1 MTDAPTFDL
10 QSHSR
15 HSDGAL
21 PPAGVVEAAAAAG
34 VELLALSDH
43 DSVDGVGEA
52 RLAAERAGIRLCP
65 AVEIS
70 ALDPAGADLHILG
83 YLIDVEDPALL
94 SELERYRADRER
106 RTRAMVQALRD
117 NRFEVEEQILAERAR
132 SGKAIGRPH
141 IAQAVTSH
149 PANAQRLAEAGLSDA
164 SSFLG
169 AYLTEGAPA
178 FRPRE
183 LPTVKEAIETIH
195 RAGGL
200 AIWAHP
206 FWDIEDAPEVLATLE
221 RFAAWGIDGAECFYI
236 THTAEQTKTLVDA
249 CAGRD
254 LLRTGSS
261 DFHGPRHRL
270 LSAFRAFSLYGFT
283 PELGPIAALP

>member
-1 MTDAPTFDL
+1 MSDAPTFDL

-21 PPAGVVEAAAAAG
+21 APTGVVEAAAAAG

-52 RLAAERAGIRLCP
+52 RLAADRIGIRLCP

-70 ALDPAGADLHILG
+70 ALDAAGADLHILG
-83 YLIDVEDPALL
+83 YLVDVEDPALL
-94 SELERYRADRER
+94 AELERYRADRER
-106 RTRAMVQALRD
+106 RTQAMVQALRD
-117 NRFEVEEQILAERAR
+117 HGFEVDEEILAERTR

-149 PANAQRLAEAGLSDA
+149 PANAQRLEEAGLDDA

-169 AYLTEGAPA
+169 AYLVEGAPG

-183 LPTVKEAIETIH
+183 LPTVEEAIETLH
-195 RAGGL
+195 RAGGV
-200 AIWAHP
+200 AVWAHP
-206 FWDIEDAPEVLATLE
+206 FWDVEAAEEVLAALE
-221 RFAAWGIDGAECFYI
+221 RFAAWGIDGVECFYI

-249 CAGRD
+249 CAARR

-261 DFHGPRHRL
+261 DFHGPHHRL
-270 LSAFRAFSLYGFT
+270 LSAFRAFSLYGLT
-283 PELGPIAALP
+283 PELGPIAELP